1 MLINWKAGMMVFRN
15 DGFIDKFAENVE
27 VLIRIKEG
35 LFCFAMHSDSIL
47 DSLTKVN
54 DDKIFELDNLIAF
67 LHIAKNK
74 TINPVSRATVG
85 LMNDGDWAAIKK
97 NVFG

>member
-1 MLINWKAGMMVFRN
+1 MACQPIWNELKLIT
-15 DGFIDKFAENVE
+15 
-27 VLIRIKEG
+27 LIIKIFYIG
-35 LFCFAMHSDSIL
+35 A
-47 DSLTKVN
+47 KGRVN